1 MFSIG
6 DMMRRGADLH
16 RQGRLDEAR
25 AVYDQVLARE
35 PDQFDATHLSGLTW
49 LQDGAPDKAEPLLR
63 KAVALRPDIADVQL
77 NLGKALGVLGRFDEA
92 IACCNEALRLKPDH
106 ANAKADLAQ
115 WTLEAAA
122 RDADA
127 ALARDDLPAAQAAV
141 DTVVRLAANLRNR
154 GLSFRLALA
163 YLRQGRFD
171 DATAA
176 LLAPVHRLHDPDGA
190 LPPPVEPFAT
200 TSRAKLVHDIDQF
213 RHLRTRGL
221 LGAEFDRVIADYRAV
236 LDGLPPTPGGQHV
249 LTQAER
255 QRLGPS
261 YDRLVYLAPAPAL
274 PEGALNPA
282 LDGPALEQAFHA
294 LPPGI
299 VWFDD
304 FLRPAALTALY
315 RFCQDSTIW
324 WQLAFANELG
334 TAIRNGFACPLI
346 LQIAE
351 ELRALL
357 PGLLGD
363 LEIRTIWAYKYYRTD
378 SGLAMHAD
386 DGAVSLNFWITPD
399 SANLDPDSGG
409 LLFWDHTQAPVGYFD
424 TDDHAEKLRLLERT
438 LADSPEAREHR
449 LPYGQNRAA
458 LFNSKVLH
466 KTDAMRFADGY
477 DNRRINVT
485 MIFGELRR

>member
-1 MFSIG
+1 MANVGEI
-6 DMMRRGADLH
+6 MRRGADLH

-25 AVYDQVLARE
+25 RCYQQVLARD
-35 PDQFDATHLSGLTW
+35 PKQFDATHLSGLIW
-49 LQDGAPDKAEPLLR
+49 LQGGAPDRAEPLLR
-63 KAVALRPDIADVQL
+63 CAVELRPDIADVHL
-77 NLGKALGVLGRFDEA
+77 NLGKALGTLGKLDEA
-92 IACCNEALRLKPDH
+92 ITCCHQALRLHPGH
-106 ANAKADLAQ
+106 GNARADLAQ
-115 WTLEAAA
+115 WTLDAAA

-141 DTVVRLAANLRNR
+141 DTVVGMAANLRNR

-163 YLRQGRFD
+163 YLRQGRLD

-200 TSRAKLVHDIDQF
+200 TSRAKLVHDIEQF
-213 RHLRTRGL
+213 RYLRARGV
-221 LGAEFDRVIADYRAV
+221 LGADYDRVIADYRAV
-236 LDGLPPTPGGQHV
+236 LDGLPRTPGGQHV
-249 LTQAER
+249 LTEAER

-274 PEGALNPA
+274 AAGALNPD
-282 LDGPALEQAFHA
+282 LDGPALEAAFHN

-304 FLRPAALTALY
+304 FLRPEALTSLN
-315 RFCQDSTIW
+315 RFCLESTIW
-324 WQLAFANELG
+324 WQLAFSNELG

-357 PGLLGD
+357 PGLLAD
-363 LEIRTIWAYKYYRTD
+363 LEVRTIWAYKYYRTD

-386 DGAVSLNFWITPD
+386 DGAVSLNFWLTPD
-399 SANLDPDSGG
+399 AANLDPDSGG

-424 TDDHAEKLRLLERT
+424 TDDHGEKLRLLEQA
-438 LADSPEAREHR
+438 LAATPDAREHT

-466 KTDAMRFADGY
+466 KTDAMRFDDGY
-477 DNRRINVT
+477 ENRRVNVT